1 MKLKNRTF
9 TGSTSAAVTKREQEN
24 REIARRAASEGF
36 VLLKNDGHLLPLAAK
51 GKIGL
56 YGAGAV
62 KTIKGGTGSGDV
74 NERDCVSIC
83 QGLKAAGYEVTSDA
97 WLSSYETIY
106 ADARQACTKVLR
118 DTLAC
123 VNREV
128 ARYDN
133 FSVHY
138 AVKANANPKVLTIIR
153 ESGLGADC
161 VSGGEIRAA
170 IKAGFPAG
178 KIVFAGVGKADW
190 EIDLGLDY
198 DIFCFNVESVPE
210 LEVINE
216 LAAAKGK
223 VANVAFR
230 INPNVG
236 AHTHANIT
244 TGLAENKFGISMH
257 DMDKVIDVALE
268 LKHVKFIG
276 LHFHIG
282 SQILDMGDFI
292 ALCNRVNELQDKLEA
307 RHILVE
313 HINVG
318 GGLGIDYDHPN
329 RQPIPD
335 FADYF
340 RTYDEHLKLRP
351 HQTLH
356 FELGRAITG
365 QCGSLIS
372 KVLYVKQ
379 GTNKQFAIL
388 DAGMTDLIRPALYQA
403 HHKMENL
410 TSEDPVVETYD
421 VVGPIC
427 ESSDVFGKAVDL
439 NKVKRGDLI
448 ALRSAGAYGEIM
460 ASGYNC
466 RELPKGYISEELV

>member
-1 MKLKNRTF
+1 MKGTF
-9 TGSTSAAVTKREQEN
+9 PVNKFRELETP
-24 REIARRAASEGF
+24 F
-36 VLLKNDGHLLPLAAK
+36 
-51 GKIGL
+51 
-56 YGAGAV
+56 YYY
-62 KTIKGGTGSGDV
+62 DV
-74 NERDCVSIC
+74 N
-83 QGLKAAGYEVTSDA
+83 
-97 WLSSYETIY
+97 
-106 ADARQACTKVLR
+106 VLR
-118 DTLAC
+118 ETLSCINKEAGKY
-123 VNREV
+123 N
-128 ARYDN
+128 N
-133 FSVHY
+133 FCVHY
-138 AVKANANPKVLTIIR
+138 AVKANANHKVLTIIR

-170 IKAGFPAG
+170 IKAGFPTN
-178 KIVFAGVGKADW
+178 KIVYAGVGKTDW
-190 EIDLGLDY
+190 EINLGLDY

-210 LEVINE
+210 LEIINE

-223 VANVAFR
+223 TARVAFR

-282 SQILDMGDFI
+282 SQILDMGDFV
-292 ALCNRVNELQDKLEA
+292 ALCNRVNELQDRLEA
-307 RHILVE
+307 RQIRIE

-318 GGLGIDYDHPN
+318 GGLGIDYGHPN
-329 RQPIPD
+329 RQAIPD
-335 FADYF
+335 FKSYF
-340 RTYDEHLKLRP
+340 ETYDNCLKLRSY
-351 HQTLH
+351 QTLH
-356 FELGRAITG
+356 FELGRSVVG

-372 KVLYVKQ
+372 RVLYVKQ
-379 GTNKQFAIL
+379 GANKQFAIL

-403 HHKMENL
+403 FHKIENL
-410 TSEDPVVETYD
+410 TSDAPLQTYD

-439 NKVKRGDLI
+439 NGVKRGDLM

-466 RELPKGYISEELV
+466 RELPQGYTSDELV